1 MDDWMK
7 TATDFWLTIAKAW
20 TGPFTAAERS
30 NTSDGESEKQEQE
43 SRQAGFQ
50 DWQKVFATM
59 HTMAGMD
66 PFLGRV
72 APFPEMTFKMVQ
84 NGWEGCLNLY
94 RNWSKAA
101 GSSGGPKTA
110 GDLEGSG
117 RKFLEMWQ
125 ELYEKEIRP
134 ILNAPQLGLTRS
146 YQERMNSVLDKFHGY
161 QAAIAELMHLL
172 NAPIERS
179 LRDME
184 SRMGKPADQ
193 GKLSDDDFRG
203 YYNLWIKS
211 LESDYMALL
220 KSPEYIGTL
229 SRTLKAVQDFNIVRD
244 EMLVD
249 LLQALPI
256 PTNRDM
262 DELYKELYMLKKMV
276 KEVSAKIQ
284 QTESYA

>member
-1 MDDWMK
+1 MK
-7 TATDFWLTIAKAW
+7 TATESWLTIAKAW
-20 TGPFTAAERS
+20 TGPFTTAERS
-30 NTSDGESEKQEQE
+30 STPDGESEKQKQE

-84 NGWEGCLNLY
+84 NGWEGCFNLY
-94 RNWSKAA
+94 KHWSKATK
-101 GSSGGPKTA
+101 SSKESKTA
-110 GDLEGSG
+110 GDLEGAG
-117 RKFLEMWQ
+117 RKFLEMWLG
-125 ELYEKEIRP
+125 LYEKEIRP

-146 YQERMNSVLDKFHGY
+146 YQERMNRFLDKFHGY
-161 QAAIAELMHLL
+161 QAAIAEFMQLL

-184 SRMGKPADQ
+184 SMMEKAAGQ
-193 GKLSDDDFRG
+193 GKLSGDDFRD
-203 YYNLWIKS
+203 YYNFWIKS

-220 KSPEYIGTL
+220 QSPEYIGTL
-229 SRTLKAVQDFNIVRD
+229 SRTLTAVQDFNVVRD

-262 DELYKELYMLKKMV
+262 DELYKELYQLKKMV
-276 KEVSAKIQ
+276 KEVSAKMQ
-284 QTESYA
+284 HLESYA